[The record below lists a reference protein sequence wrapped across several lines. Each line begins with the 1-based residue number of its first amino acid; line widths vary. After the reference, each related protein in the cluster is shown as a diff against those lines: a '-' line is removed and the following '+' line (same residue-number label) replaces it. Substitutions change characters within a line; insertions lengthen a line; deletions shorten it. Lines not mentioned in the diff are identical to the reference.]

1 MDFND
6 LPDDWAQR
14 PITDIDVFE
23 GVIDLIASDRSRVG
37 GAVHLLLCHESGRLL
52 QPLMIE
58 APDWDDAAEDIVE
71 KFATAFA
78 GLRDHGVPAVVVAIA
93 RPGGTSPTLDDLK
106 FLRAVEAASVSS
118 GLALLGLAVAAPDGV
133 VTVSL
138 ECGAQERERHLYGD
152 EGLSEWLSA

>member
-14 PITDIDVFE
+14 PITDSDLFE
-23 GVIDLIASDRSRVG
+23 GVIDLIASERSRAE

-58 APDWDDAAEDIVE
+58 APEWDAGAQDLME
-71 KFATAFA
+71 KFAAAFA
-78 GLRDHGVPAVVVAIA
+78 GFRDHGVPAVVVAIA
-93 RPGGTSPTLDDLK
+93 RPGDASPTLDDLK
-106 FLRAVEAASVSS
+106 LCRALEAASVTS
-118 GLALLGLAVAAPDGV
+118 GLALLGLAVAAPGGV

-138 ECGAQERERHLYGD
+138 ECGAEERERHLYGD